1 MIDSIFKWLYGIHR
15 RRLLKHLDS
24 PVFNPD
30 ASLKL
35 DALDALLELM
45 EGGE

>member
-15 RRLLKHLDS
+15 RQLLKHLDS

-45 EGGE
+45 EGDE

>member
-1 MIDSIFKWLYGIHR
+1 MINWLLTRIYKAHR

-24 PVFNPD
+24 PVFDPD

-35 DALDALLELM
+35 DALDALLSIM
-45 EGGE
+45 EGDE

>member
-1 MIDSIFKWLYGIHR
+1 MTDWLLIKIYRFHR
-15 RRLLKHLDS
+15 RQLLKHLDS